1 MEQAEEEREKA
12 REQAREEKE
21 REQAGE
27 RERLKK
33 EEGEEKS
40 ESWQRRRRKRPW
52 RVGGDGLWGVP
63 TYPGAWTANLQLPC
77 GSGLMRKT
85 AYSVCGHRAWS
96 SSNSLVMIS
105 TGSPSSAM
113 NWWSRATCSSVAV

>member
-1 MEQAEEEREKA
+1 MKEEKERERAEEQARERAE
-12 REQAREEKE
+12 EQAREEK
-21 REQAGE
+21 
-27 RERLKK
+27 RLKE

-40 ESWQRRRRKRPW
+40 ERWQRRRRKRPW

-85 AYSVCGHRAWS
+85 VYSV
-96 SSNSLVMIS
+96 
-105 TGSPSSAM
+105 
-113 NWWSRATCSSVAV
+113 

>member
-1 MEQAEEEREKA
+1 MGGGGEGDGEGAGEGGEGEEEEREQA
-12 REQAREEKE
+12 GERAREEKE

-27 RERLKK
+27 RERLKQ

-40 ESWQRRRRKRPW
+40 ERWQRRRKKPW

-85 AYSVCGHRAWS
+85 VYSV
-96 SSNSLVMIS
+96 
-105 TGSPSSAM
+105 
-113 NWWSRATCSSVAV
+113 